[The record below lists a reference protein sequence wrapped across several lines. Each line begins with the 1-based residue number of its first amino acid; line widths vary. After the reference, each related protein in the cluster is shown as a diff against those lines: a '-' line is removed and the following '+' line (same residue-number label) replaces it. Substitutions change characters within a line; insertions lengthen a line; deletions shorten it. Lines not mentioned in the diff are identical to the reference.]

1 MARTGSR
8 SAVGLFWSKSLLQL
22 LGGGGG
28 VNQGEVVFQ
37 KRGEPR
43 KGLGVEPLKA

>member
-22 LGGGGG
+22 LGGG